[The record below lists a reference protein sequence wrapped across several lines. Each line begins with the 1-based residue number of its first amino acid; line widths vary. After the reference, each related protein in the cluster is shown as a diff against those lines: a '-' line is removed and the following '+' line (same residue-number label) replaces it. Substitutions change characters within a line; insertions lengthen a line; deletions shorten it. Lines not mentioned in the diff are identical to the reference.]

1 VLAGAGA
8 GGELRIG
15 EELVLGRGTFPDD
28 QEISRRHAR
37 LLRRP
42 DGSYVLA
49 DLGSTNGTYLNGWK
63 IPTPQLLRSGDT
75 LILGQTTVAVDLP
88 GLAPAVTRRAPILQ
102 GGAAPASATDV
113 ARALLYAEGVRKSY
127 GSLDVLRGVDLEVEP
142 GEIVGLLGPNGAGK
156 TTFVSI
162 VSGLGKAD
170 AGRVLINGVDA
181 LADPHSA
188 RRHVG
193 IAPQDLGIYPT
204 LTVKRNLEFFGE
216 LGGVTGSQL
225 QERVEEIGAALSLT
239 PKFAARAITLSGGQQ
254 RRLHTGMAMMHK
266 PPLLI
271 LDEPTVGADIRTR
284 QEILDVV
291 KKMAGEGH
299 AICYSTHYL
308 PEIEELGASVAILDG
323 GVIVAR
329 GSLAQLI
336 SEHSSQAVELEFA
349 GPAPALEVRGAE
361 VTREGS
367 KLLIRTDNPTAIAA
381 EALARLGGQ
390 AARLRGVG
398 IVQPS
403 LDSVYL
409 ALTQRRY
416 STYEGTSPENTPIEG
431 AAPLW
436 QQWRAPLPPQRLLG

>member
-1 VLAGAGA
+1 
-8 GGELRIG
+8 
-15 EELVLGRGTFPDD
+15 
-28 QEISRRHAR
+28 
-37 LLRRP
+37 
-42 DGSYVLA
+42 
-49 DLGSTNGTYLNGWK
+49 
-63 IPTPQLLRSGDT
+63 
-75 LILGQTTVAVDLP
+75 
-88 GLAPAVTRRAPILQ
+88 
-102 GGAAPASATDV
+102 
-113 ARALLYAEGVRKSY
+113 
-127 GSLDVLRGVDLEVEP
+127 
-142 GEIVGLLGPNGAGK
+142 
-156 TTFVSI
+156 
-162 VSGLGKAD
+162 
-170 AGRVLINGVDA
+170 
-181 LADPHSA
+181 
-188 RRHVG
+188 VG

-336 SEHSSQAVELEFA
+336 SEHSTQAVELEFA